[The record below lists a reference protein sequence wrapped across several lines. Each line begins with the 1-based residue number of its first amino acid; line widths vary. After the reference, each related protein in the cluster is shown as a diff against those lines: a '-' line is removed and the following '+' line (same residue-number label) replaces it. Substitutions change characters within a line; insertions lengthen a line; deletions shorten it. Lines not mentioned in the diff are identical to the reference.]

1 MEYKQLSATSFLTIL
16 VAVVVVYYHRE
27 NIEDDPARSV
37 LSGLLRAEKMLPT
50 KDMVQKKVAIGFG
63 SCMDIFTRA
72 MPFVDKMGIKPPETP
87 LHHDVLDSNKD
98 LAEILAYFFEYGA
111 AAE

>member
-1 MEYKQLSATSFLTIL
+1 MEYKQLSATKFLTIL
-16 VAVVVVYYHRE
+16 AAVVLVYYYRE
-27 NIEDDPARSV
+27 NGEDDPARSV
-37 LSGLLRAEKMLPT
+37 LTGLLRAEKRLPT
-50 KDMVQKKVAIGFG
+50 KDSVQKKVAIGFG

-72 MPFVDKMGIKPPETP
+72 MPFVDEMGINPPETP
-87 LHHDVLDSNKD
+87 LHHDVLDSNKG